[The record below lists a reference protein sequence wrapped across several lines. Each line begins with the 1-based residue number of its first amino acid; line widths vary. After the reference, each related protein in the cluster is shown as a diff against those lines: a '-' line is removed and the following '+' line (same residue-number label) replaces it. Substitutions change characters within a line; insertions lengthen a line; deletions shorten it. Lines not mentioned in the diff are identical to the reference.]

1 MPLNTNTKNR
11 ILRSLVGKDSA
22 FGGTVYL
29 GLSSTTPNAEGEN
42 ITEPI
47 GNGYE
52 RVLVGSYSQ
61 IGTQKF
67 GDVSND
73 SISNSEIIYFPE
85 STGSWGDTLTHFV
98 LFNSK
103 TGTGSSSVLA
113 FGELTKGD
121 VSAHVTV
128 SAANTVVLFRKGE
141 LTVKYSD

>member
-22 FGGTVYL
+22 LGSSVYL
-29 GLSSTTPNAEGEN
+29 GLSSTTPNAEGGN

-61 IGTQKF
+61 SGTQKF

-73 SISNSEIIYFPE
+73 SITNNEIIYFPE
-85 STGSWGDTLTHFV
+85 STGSWGNTLTHFV
-98 LFNSK
+98 LFTTK
-103 TGTGSSSVLA
+103 TGAGDSYVLA
-113 FGELTKGD
+113 FGELTTP
-121 VSAHVTV
+121 VTV
-128 SAANTVVLFRKGE
+128 SAASTVVLFRKGE
-141 LTVKYSD
+141 LTVTYSD